1 MALYEFICDDCGT
14 TAEVM
19 QPFEAAAP
27 TCENDMHSNPMRR
40 LVSVPRRAIF
50 TTGCTGAQLHERS

>member
-1 MALYEFICDDCGT
+1 MPLYEFICDDCGT

-19 QPFEAAAP
+19 QSFEAAAP

-40 LVSVPRRAIF
+40 LVSVPFRAQIAN
-50 TTGCTGAQLHERS
+50 GCTGAQLGNR